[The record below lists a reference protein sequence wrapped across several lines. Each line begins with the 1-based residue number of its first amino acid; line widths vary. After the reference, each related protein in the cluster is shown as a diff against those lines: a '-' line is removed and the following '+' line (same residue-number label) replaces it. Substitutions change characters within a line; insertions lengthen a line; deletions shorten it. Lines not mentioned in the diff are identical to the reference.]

1 MRNRH
6 NSCGANGTYRDVCR
20 ENQCFALFVAS
31 QPPHVEDRLN
41 CLWSLKIVIAPA
53 GKHACNYD
61 VRHPLQAKHC
71 HCLPECFRERAW
83 HEATRRT
90 CLPADTNNTNGSL
103 LVVCHA
109 ILLAHP
115 PGEESLPDPSI
126 VTCSGA
132 SFVLIWRY
140 ISMHVSVTPSAACRG
155 EQPGPV
161 ACYSA
166 PQCSATVQRS
176 SALVL
181 RSLSTLR
188 ATGSNNSSVTGPTD
202 LHELV

>member
-1 MRNRH
+1 MSSHAVRICRSCTAVLCDYSLFMIKRN
-6 NSCGANGTYRDVCR
+6 NSAPR
-20 ENQCFALFVAS
+20 
-31 QPPHVEDRLN
+31 
-41 CLWSLKIVIAPA
+41 PA

-155 EQPGPV
+155 EQPSQV
-161 ACYSA
+161 ACVCHSTA
-166 PQCSATVQRS
+166 QLRVKTV
-176 SALVL
+176 AY
-181 RSLSTLR
+181 R
-188 ATGSNNSSVTGPTD
+188 ATGSNQ
-202 LHELV
+202 